1 MTMTEFMEKEIE
13 IYKQK
18 HYSFQGRCADTAL
31 KAYMLIKESGH
42 SDLGSGIVVDL
53 LTRMLKEL
61 PLTPITDEDF
71 PDAIVLIG
79 GDGYLRDHN
88 LEYSI
93 PCRRMDSL
101 YKEKTLDGKVS
112 YTDTN
117 RFVCYD
123 EKDPKFA
130 YICNKGERVVDK
142 MFPITMPYYP
152 PTKKYVV
159 MFRGSKPIWVETPEG
174 EKVMVEE

>member
-101 YKEKTLDGKVS
+101 YKEKTLDGKVY

-123 EKDPKFA
+123 EKDPTFA
-130 YICNKGERVVDK
+130 YICSRGERVVDK

-152 PTKKYVV
+152 PTKKYMV

>member
-1 MTMTEFMEKEIE
+1 MKNEIE

-18 HYSFQGRCADTAL
+18 HCSFEGRCADTAL

-53 LTRMLKEL
+53 LTRMLNDL
-61 PLTPITDEDF
+61 PITPITDEDF
-71 PDAIVLIG
+71 PYSIVMIG
-79 GDGYLRDHN
+79 GDEYLRDHN
-88 LEYSI
+88 LKCSI
-93 PCRRMDSL
+93 PCRRMDSI
-101 YKEKTLDGKVS
+101 YKEETIDGKVS

-130 YICNKGERVVDK
+130 YTCNTGERVVDK

-159 MFRGSKPIWVETPEG
+159 MFRGSKPIWVKTPEG
-174 EKVMVEE
+174 EKVMVE